1 MIFDNAGMWASDRAT
16 SVEFIHHL
24 ILNQSVRIFSR
35 ATGPLASEAP
45 SCRTQLSNLFM
56 KNRRLTPPSITSR
69 KFYNFTNDAH
79 RKGET
84 IKPFNA
90 RESWHLFI
98 KLLGPDW
105 VEDDRKGLI
114 KVSEQRAAE
123 ELLKSLGGVREM
135 IP

>member
-1 MIFDNAGMWASDRAT
+1 
-16 SVEFIHHL
+16 V
-24 ILNQSVRIFSR
+24 
-35 ATGPLASEAP
+35 
-45 SCRTQLSNLFM
+45 
-56 KNRRLTPPSITSR
+56 KNWKLTPYSITSR

-84 IKPFNA
+84 IKPFTSK
-90 RESWHLFI
+90 ESWHLLM

>member
-1 MIFDNAGMWASDRAT
+1 M
-16 SVEFIHHL
+16 
-24 ILNQSVRIFSR
+24 
-35 ATGPLASEAP
+35 
-45 SCRTQLSNLFM
+45 
-56 KNRRLTPPSITSR
+56 
-69 KFYNFTNDAH
+69 
-79 RKGET
+79 
-84 IKPFNA
+84 
-90 RESWHLFI
+90 